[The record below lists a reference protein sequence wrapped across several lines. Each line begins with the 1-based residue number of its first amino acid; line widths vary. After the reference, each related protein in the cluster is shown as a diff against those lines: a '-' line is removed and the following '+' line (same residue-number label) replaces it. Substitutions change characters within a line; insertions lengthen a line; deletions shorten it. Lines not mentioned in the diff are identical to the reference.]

1 MERNILLIITVRTF
15 TSLSRKIRP
24 LAYCKEQ
31 NLFLC
36 CFLCYMKVILWHI
49 KNNMYNI
56 HILKIFKQRLKLK
69 KKIKHISRKY
79 KQKRKSVNINSTTVE
94 IKANVFSLTK
104 WI

>member
-1 MERNILLIITVRTF
+1 MERNTLLIITVRTF

-49 KNNMYNI
+49 KIICYNI
-56 HILKIFKQRLKLK
+56 CILKIFKQRLKLK
-69 KKIKHISRKY
+69 KKINIY
-79 KQKRKSVNINSTTVE
+79 QVNTNKKGKVSTL
-94 IKANVFSLTK
+94 IAQL
-104 WI
+104 